1 MKQRKHSE
9 RANKVQHFLA
19 PKVDGSKFGSG
30 PREGILEISYFTDR
44 VRLKLSMP
52 QVSSKPLVDE
62 EVTPEI
68 YEQTKDILTR
78 GCTLLHTYI
87 LSKTT
92 GIYYQTIHTNNIK
105 Q

>member
-9 RANKVQHFLA
+9 RANKVQHFLHRL
-19 PKVDGSKFGSG
+19 PDGSKFGSG
-30 PREGILEISYFTDR
+30 PREQMLEISHFTDR
-44 VRLKLSMP
+44 VRLKLTMP

-62 EVTPEI
+62 EIAPAI

-78 GCTLLHTYI
+78 GCTLLHTFVLNKVGMYE
-87 LSKTT
+87 
-92 GIYYQTIHTNNIK
+92 QTIHANK

>member
-9 RANKVQHFLA
+9 RANKVQHFLHRL
-19 PKVDGSKFGSG
+19 PDGSKFGSG
-30 PREGILEISYFTDR
+30 PREQMLEISHFTDR
-44 VRLKLSMP
+44 VRLKLTMP

-62 EVTPEI
+62 EVSPAI

-78 GCTLLHTYI
+78 GCTLLHTFI

-92 GIYYQTIHTNNIK
+92 GMYEQTIHTNNTK